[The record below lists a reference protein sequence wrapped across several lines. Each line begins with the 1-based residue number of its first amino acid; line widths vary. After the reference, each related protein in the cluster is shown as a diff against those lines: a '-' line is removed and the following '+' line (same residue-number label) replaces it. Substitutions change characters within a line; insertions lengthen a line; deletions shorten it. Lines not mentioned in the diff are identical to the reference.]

1 MNFDGKSSPNEA
13 LDDWSDWAVPKKTK
27 APLAVDTAPSPSSA
41 SQPSSRTQS
50 SPSRTQSSTRPRS
63 AAIDLSKIDMSK
75 ISDATDELDDLDL
88 DDQEYFARLD
98 RRAGL
103 DHKPLANDRRSP
115 AKVVVPA
122 VSAHSNGHSTSAQP
136 RPSAPA
142 APNAASRPIARA
154 VSSRLN
160 GRVSGPSAKTIS
172 GAKASVNPAKLS
184 GDTKTAEA
192 TPSGPIQA
200 APRPLARKVTRVML
214 RTSLVVGCIVLLLVG
229 YVVVRLNQTRRI
241 AEPLELDRTG
251 GPPRTTLTTP
261 TTSPNDTVA
270 TTDVVPTTAS
280 ESVTTIVS
288 RPAGRPAASTIPGDG
303 SCADDPACASAPVV
317 SLPPK
322 EVPKANY
329 LLVDPVDL
337 TPIGGLDAENTLII
351 GTDSR
356 KDVSAAEQKT
366 FGKVGGSRSD
376 TIMVLRND
384 KSGSEAGIL
393 SYPRDTYVHI
403 AGTNKNDRINSA
415 YAGGMS
421 RLVKTIQENFGTP
434 INHVVEIDFGGFERV
449 VSTLGGVNI
458 CFKYPSRDTVT
469 GLNQPAGCNLLDPS
483 QAIAYVRSRHFENQI
498 DGKWKSDERGD
509 LGRIDR
515 QQTFIKRVLQRAI
528 DQGGRNPITGDA
540 LLRDMQKAIRIDKTY
555 GTTDLLSLANTFRAF
570 EPDSLQTFKI
580 LTSPA
585 TIDGKAVLRVD
596 RAKSSEVV
604 ALFGKR

>member
-1 MNFDGKSSPNEA
+1 MNYDGKSSPKEA
-13 LDDWSDWAVPKKTK
+13 LDDWSDWAVPKKRK
-27 APLAVDTAPSPSSA
+27 APQPVESAAPVVRSTSTPVR
-41 SQPSSRTQS
+41 Q
-50 SPSRTQSSTRPRS
+50 STRPQP
-63 AAIDLSKIDMSK
+63 AAIDLSRIDMSK

-88 DDQEYFARLD
+88 DDREYFARLD
-98 RRAGL
+98 RRAGV
-103 DHKPLANDRRSP
+103 DRKPFPNDRRSAP
-115 AKVVVPA
+115 KLVVPS
-122 VSAHSNGHSTSAQP
+122 VSAHSNGVTSSARVASAVSPSVSTTKP
-136 RPSAPA
+136 RPVA
-142 APNAASRPIARA
+142 
-154 VSSRLN
+154 
-160 GRVSGPSAKTIS
+160 GRQSGPAPEGS
-172 GAKASVNPAKLS
+172 GVAA
-184 GDTKTAEA
+184 
-192 TPSGPIQA
+192 GPIQA
-200 APRPLARKVTRVML
+200 APKPLARKLTRLAL
-214 RTSLVVGCIVLLLVG
+214 RTSLVVSCIVLLLVG

-241 AEPLELDRTG
+241 GDISKDDLDRTG
-251 GPPRTTLTTP
+251 GPPRSTLTTP
-261 TTSPNDTVA
+261 TTLPNDTVV
-270 TTDVVPTTAS
+270 TTEVVPTTPT
-280 ESVTTIVS
+280 ESVTTIIT
-288 RPAGRPAASTIPGDG
+288 RPAGRTPVSTIPGDG

-317 SLPPK
+317 KLPPK

-329 LLVDPVDL
+329 LLVDPVDV
-337 TPIGGLDAENTLII
+337 TPIGGLNAENTLII

-356 KDVSAAEQKT
+356 KDVSADQQKT

-384 KSGSEAGIL
+384 KSGNEAGIL

-415 YAGGMS
+415 YAGGTR

-434 INHVVEIDFGGFERV
+434 INHVVEIDFNGFERV
-449 VSTLGGVNI
+449 VGTLGGVNI
-458 CFKYPSRDTVT
+458 CFKYPSRDAVT
-469 GLNQPAGCNLLDPS
+469 GLNQPAGCNLLDPT

-540 LLRDMQKAIRIDKTY
+540 LLRDMQKAIRIDNTY

-580 LTSPA
+580 ETSPA
-585 TIDGKAVLRVD
+585 MIDGKAVLRVD
-596 RAKSSEVV
+596 RAKSSEFV